1 MPHRPSREVEALV
14 AGRHGDPFA
23 FLGMHKASAG
33 IYVRAMLPD
42 AERLAVIDAASGEI
56 AAPGERIHP
65 AGFFVA
71 SMPDRNAP
79 FRYRLR
85 VWRGGQWHEI
95 DDIYRFS
102 PVLRA
107 LHIHPLVQGHH

>member
-42 AERLAVIDAASGEI
+42 PARMAVINAASGEI
-56 AAPGERIHP
+56 AAQGERIHP

-85 VWRGGQWHEI
+85 VWRGGDLAEFAH
-95 DDIYRFS
+95 IYRFS
-102 PVLRA
+102 PGA
-107 LHIHPLVQGHH
+107 

>member
-33 IYVRAMLPD
+33 VYVRAMLPD
-42 AERLAVIDAASGEI
+42 AERMAVIDTASGEI
-56 AAPGERIHP
+56 VAQGERIHP

-85 VWRGGQWHEI
+85 VWRGGHWH
-95 DDIYRFS
+95 
-102 PVLRA
+102 A
-107 LHIHPLVQGHH
+107 